1 MIYVG
6 GCDPAQAEN
15 KHDQTEQTIGR
26 HLDAVV
32 AVIHAR
38 QQILSKGHSSGAER
52 ARVAA
57 HAGEAPSLCFVSA
70 APPLCLSRLTRALIG
85 ALRIGKITDGER
97 EQGWEAPLSAAQ
109 PSSAAS
115 PRRTS
120 TLCVVKIIEARSED
134 VN

>member
-1 MIYVG
+1 MLGAVTRRRR
-6 GCDPAQAEN
+6 EN

-38 QQILSKGHSSGAER
+38 QQILSKGRSSRAER

-57 HAGEAPSLCFVSA
+57 HAGGAPSLCFVSA

-85 ALRIGKITDGER
+85 APRIGKIEDAER

-120 TLCVVKIIEARSED
+120 ALCVVKIIEARSED